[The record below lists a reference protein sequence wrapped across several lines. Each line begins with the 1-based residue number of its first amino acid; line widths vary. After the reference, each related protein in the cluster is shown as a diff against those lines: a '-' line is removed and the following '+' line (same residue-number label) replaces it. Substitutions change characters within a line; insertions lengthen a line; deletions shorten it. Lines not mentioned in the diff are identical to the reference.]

1 MSDSQVSFATLGNAI
16 GFITKLSG
24 SVTVQSID
32 GQERVVKIGDPIFFG
47 ETVITGANGSATIAF
62 IDGTEVVI
70 GNDAVVEIT
79 DEVYNSGDNADLV
92 ADSSADVDALQ
103 EAILAGDDPTLI
115 QDAPAA
121 GEAQGFEQQRV
132 DVDIDRN
139 DNSALPTFGNDTSS
153 VLPTYGYDTDNGS
166 GGQTGQNQYSAP
178 SSSNRASSETT
189 STTSSETTST
199 TASPVAA
206 VAGTVTVNSITS
218 DDMINATEAT
228 STITVSGTATGGD
241 IAQGDQ
247 VVLVI
252 NGTTYT
258 TTVSATG
265 TWSVGVAGSDL
276 AADTEFD
283 VVVTSSNSSGDTV
296 ESIGTSTHTVDQSAL
311 LVNLDID
318 PITEDS
324 TINAAESNATVT
336 ITGTV
341 TGDAFESG
349 VVTLVING
357 VSYETQVESDGT
369 WSVDVAGSDLSADS
383 DRIVEASVV
392 VSNNIGQQGTTD
404 TTESYL
410 VKTSSRASISV
421 NSITSDDIINA
432 EESESNVTVSGRV
445 GFDASAG
452 DVVSMTINGTL
463 YTAVVLANKTWS
475 VEVAGSDLAQ
485 DTSFQASVTGQ
496 DSAGNSYSATTTS
509 THTVDLAATAG
520 TVTVNAITSDDVINA
535 SEAAGTVSVTGT
547 ATGGDIAEGDTVTL
561 VINGKT
567 YTTAVD
573 ENGEW
578 SVDVAGSDLAADT
591 AFDAVVTS
599 SDAAGNTVDTTGS
612 STHTVDL
619 AATAGTVTVNA
630 ITSDDVINAS
640 EAAGTVSVTGTATG
654 GDIAEGD
661 TVTLVING
669 KTYTTAVDENGEWS
683 VDVAGSDLAADTA
696 FDAVVTSSDAAGNT
710 VDTTGSSTHTVD
722 LAATAGTVTV
732 NAITSD
738 DVINASEAAG
748 TVSVTGTATGGDIAE
763 GDTVT
768 LVINGK
774 TYTTA
779 VDENGEWSVDVA
791 GSDLAADTAFDAV
804 VTSSDAAGNTVDTT
818 GSSTHTVDLAATA
831 GTVTVNAITSDDVIN
846 ASEAAG
852 TVSVT
857 GTATGGDIAEGDT
870 VTLVINGKTY
880 TTAVDENGEWSVD
893 VAGSDLAADTA
904 FDAVVTSSDAA
915 GNTVDTTGS
924 STHTVD
930 LAATAGTVTVNAITS
945 DDVINAS
952 EAAGTV
958 SVTGTATGGD
968 IAEGDTVT
976 LVINGKTYTTAVD
989 ENGEWSVDVAGSDLA
1004 ADTAFDAVVT
1014 SSDAAGNTVDTTGSS
1029 THTVDLAATAGTVTV
1044 NAITSDDVINA
1055 SEAAGT
1061 VSVTGT
1067 ATGGDIAEGDTVTLV
1082 INGKTYTTAVD
1093 ENGEWSVDVAG
1104 SDLAADTAFDA
1115 VVTSSDAAGN
1125 TVDTTGSSTHTVD
1138 LAATA
1143 GTVTV
1148 NAITSDDVINA
1159 SEAAG
1164 TVSVTGTATGGD
1176 IAEGDTVTLVI
1187 NGKTYTTAVDENGE
1201 WSVDVAGSDLAADTA
1216 FDAVVTSSDA
1226 AGNTVDT
1233 TGSSTHTVDLAAT
1246 AGTVTVN
1253 AITSDDVINASEAA
1267 GTVSVT
1273 GTATGGDIAE
1283 GDTVTLVINGKTY
1296 TTAVDENGE
1305 WSVDVAGSDLAA
1317 DTAFDAV
1324 VTSSDAAG
1332 NTVDTTGSS
1341 THTVDLAATAGTV
1354 TVNAITSDDVINA
1367 SEAAGTVSVTGT
1379 ATGGDIA
1386 EGDTVTLVINGKTYT
1401 TAVDENGEWSVDVA
1415 GSDLAADTAFDA
1427 VVTSSDA
1434 AGNTVD
1440 TTGSST
1446 HTVDLAATAG
1456 TVTVNAITSDDVIN
1470 ASEAAGTVSVT
1481 GTATGGDIA
1490 EGDTV
1495 TLVINGK
1502 TYTTAVDENGEWSVD
1517 VAGSDLAADTAFDAV
1532 VTSSDAAGNTV
1543 DTTGSSTHTV
1553 DLAATAGTVTVNAIT
1568 SDDVINASEAA
1579 GTVSVT
1585 GTATGGDI
1593 AEGDTVTLVI
1603 NGKTYTTAVDE
1614 NGEWSVDV
1622 AGSDLAAD
1630 TAFDAVVT
1638 SSDAAGNTVDTTG
1651 SSTHTVDLAAT
1662 AGTVTVNAITSDDV
1676 INASEAAGT
1685 VSVTG
1690 TATGGDIAEGDTVTL
1705 VINGKTYTTAVDEN
1719 GEWSVDVA
1727 GSDLA
1732 ADTAFDAVVTSSDA
1746 AGNTVDTTGSSTHT
1760 VDLAAT
1766 AGTVTVNAITSDD
1779 VINASEA
1786 AGTVSVTGTATGG
1799 DIAEGD
1805 TVTLVI
1811 NGKTYT
1817 TAVDENG
1824 EWSVDVAGSDL
1835 AADTAFDAVVTSSDA
1850 AGNTVD
1856 TTGSSTHTVD
1866 LAATAGTVTVNA
1878 ITSDDVINA
1887 SEAAGTVSVTGTAT
1901 GGDIAEG
1908 DTVTLVI
1915 NGKTYTTAV
1924 DENGEWSVDVAG
1936 SDLAADTAF
1945 DAVVTSSD
1953 AAGNTVDTTGSS
1965 THTVDL
1971 AATAGTVTVNA
1982 ITSDDVINASEAAGT
1997 VSVTGTA
2004 TGGDIAEG
2012 DTVTLVINGKTYT
2025 TAVDENGEWSVDVAG
2040 SDLAA
2045 DTAFDAVVTSSDA
2058 AGNTVDTTGSSTHT
2072 VDLAATA
2079 GTVTVNAITSDDVIN
2094 ASEAAG
2100 TVSVTG
2106 TATGGDI
2113 AEGDTVTLVIN
2124 GKTYTTAV
2132 DENGE
2137 WSVDVAG
2144 SDLAAD
2150 TAFDAVVTSSDAAGN
2165 TVDTTGS
2172 STHTVDLAATAGT
2185 VTVNAITSDDVINAS
2200 EAAGTVSVTGT
2211 ATGGDIAEGDT
2222 VTLVINGK
2230 TYTTAVDENGE
2241 WSVDVAGSD
2250 LAADT
2255 ASDAVVTSSDAAGNT
2270 VDTTG
2275 SSTHTVD
2282 LAATAGTVTVNA
2294 ITSDDVINASE
2305 AAGTVSV
2312 TGTATGGDIAEGDT
2326 VTLVIN
2332 GKTYT
2337 TAVDENGEW
2346 SVDVA
2351 GSDLAADTASDA
2363 VVTSS
2368 DAAGNTVDTT
2378 GSSTHTVDLAAT
2390 AGTVTVNAITSDD
2403 VINASE
2409 AAGTVSVTGTATGGD
2424 IAEGDTVTL
2433 VINGKTYTTAVDENG
2448 EWSVDVAGSDLAAD
2462 TASDAVVTSSD
2473 AAGNTVDTT
2482 GSSTHTVDL
2491 AATAGTVTVNA
2502 ITSDDVINASEAA
2515 GTVSVTGTA
2524 TGGDIAEGDTVTLV
2538 INGKTYTT
2546 AVDENG
2552 EWSVDVAGS
2561 DLAADTASDAVVT
2574 SSDAAGNTVDTT
2586 GSSTHTVDLAATAG
2600 TVTVNAITSDDVI
2613 NASEAAGTVSVTGTA
2628 TGGDIAEGD
2637 TVTLVINGKTYTT
2650 AVDENGEW
2658 SVDVAGSD
2666 LAADTASDAVV
2677 TSSDAAGNTVDT
2689 TGSSTH
2695 TVDLAATAGT
2705 VTVNA
2710 ITSDDV
2716 INASE
2721 AAGTVSVTGTATGGD
2736 IAEGDTVTLVINGKT
2751 YTTAVDENGEWSVDV
2766 AGSDLAADTASRCG
2780 RDVF

>member
-47 ETVITGANGSATIAF
+47 ETVITGANGSAAIAF

-1104 SDLAADTAFDA
+1104 SDLAADTA
-1115 VVTSSDAAGN
+1115 
-1125 TVDTTGSSTHTVD
+1125 
-1138 LAATA
+1138 
-1143 GTVTV
+1143 
-1148 NAITSDDVINA
+1148 
-1159 SEAAG
+1159 
-1164 TVSVTGTATGGD
+1164 
-1176 IAEGDTVTLVI
+1176 
-1187 NGKTYTTAVDENGE
+1187 
-1201 WSVDVAGSDLAADTA
+1201 
-1216 FDAVVTSSDA
+1216 
-1226 AGNTVDT
+1226 
-1233 TGSSTHTVDLAAT
+1233 
-1246 AGTVTVN
+1246 
-1253 AITSDDVINASEAA
+1253 
-1267 GTVSVT
+1267 
-1273 GTATGGDIAE
+1273 
-1283 GDTVTLVINGKTY
+1283 
-1296 TTAVDENGE
+1296 
-1305 WSVDVAGSDLAA
+1305 
-1317 DTAFDAV
+1317 
-1324 VTSSDAAG
+1324 
-1332 NTVDTTGSS
+1332 
-1341 THTVDLAATAGTV
+1341 
-1354 TVNAITSDDVINA
+1354 
-1367 SEAAGTVSVTGT
+1367 
-1379 ATGGDIA
+1379 
-1386 EGDTVTLVINGKTYT
+1386 
-1401 TAVDENGEWSVDVA
+1401 
-1415 GSDLAADTAFDA
+1415 
-1427 VVTSSDA
+1427 
-1434 AGNTVD
+1434 
-1440 TTGSST
+1440 
-1446 HTVDLAATAG
+1446 
-1456 TVTVNAITSDDVIN
+1456 
-1470 ASEAAGTVSVT
+1470 
-1481 GTATGGDIA
+1481 
-1490 EGDTV
+1490 
-1495 TLVINGK
+1495 
-1502 TYTTAVDENGEWSVD
+1502 
-1517 VAGSDLAADTAFDAV
+1517 
-1532 VTSSDAAGNTV
+1532 
-1543 DTTGSSTHTV
+1543 
-1553 DLAATAGTVTVNAIT
+1553 
-1568 SDDVINASEAA
+1568 
-1579 GTVSVT
+1579 
-1585 GTATGGDI
+1585 
-1593 AEGDTVTLVI
+1593 
-1603 NGKTYTTAVDE
+1603 
-1614 NGEWSVDV
+1614 
-1622 AGSDLAAD
+1622 
-1630 TAFDAVVT
+1630 
-1638 SSDAAGNTVDTTG
+1638 
-1651 SSTHTVDLAAT
+1651 
-1662 AGTVTVNAITSDDV
+1662 
-1676 INASEAAGT
+1676 
-1685 VSVTG
+1685 
-1690 TATGGDIAEGDTVTL
+1690 
-1705 VINGKTYTTAVDEN
+1705 
-1719 GEWSVDVA
+1719 
-1727 GSDLA
+1727 
-1732 ADTAFDAVVTSSDA
+1732 
-1746 AGNTVDTTGSSTHT
+1746 
-1760 VDLAAT
+1760 
-1766 AGTVTVNAITSDD
+1766 
-1779 VINASEA
+1779 
-1786 AGTVSVTGTATGG
+1786 
-1799 DIAEGD
+1799 
-1805 TVTLVI
+1805 
-1811 NGKTYT
+1811 
-1817 TAVDENG
+1817 
-1824 EWSVDVAGSDL
+1824 
-1835 AADTAFDAVVTSSDA
+1835 
-1850 AGNTVD
+1850 
-1856 TTGSSTHTVD
+1856 
-1866 LAATAGTVTVNA
+1866 
-1878 ITSDDVINA
+1878 
-1887 SEAAGTVSVTGTAT
+1887 
-1901 GGDIAEG
+1901 
-1908 DTVTLVI
+1908 
-1915 NGKTYTTAV
+1915 
-1924 DENGEWSVDVAG
+1924 
-1936 SDLAADTAF
+1936 
-1945 DAVVTSSD
+1945 
-1953 AAGNTVDTTGSS
+1953 
-1965 THTVDL
+1965 
-1971 AATAGTVTVNA
+1971 
-1982 ITSDDVINASEAAGT
+1982 
-1997 VSVTGTA
+1997 
-2004 TGGDIAEG
+2004 
-2012 DTVTLVINGKTYT
+2012 
-2025 TAVDENGEWSVDVAG
+2025 
-2040 SDLAA
+2040 
-2045 DTAFDAVVTSSDA
+2045 
-2058 AGNTVDTTGSSTHT
+2058 
-2072 VDLAATA
+2072 
-2079 GTVTVNAITSDDVIN
+2079 
-2094 ASEAAG
+2094 
-2100 TVSVTG
+2100 
-2106 TATGGDI
+2106 
-2113 AEGDTVTLVIN
+2113 
-2124 GKTYTTAV
+2124 
-2132 DENGE
+2132 
-2137 WSVDVAG
+2137 
-2144 SDLAAD
+2144 
-2150 TAFDAVVTSSDAAGN
+2150 
-2165 TVDTTGS
+2165 
-2172 STHTVDLAATAGT
+2172 
-2185 VTVNAITSDDVINAS
+2185 
-2200 EAAGTVSVTGT
+2200 
-2211 ATGGDIAEGDT
+2211 
-2222 VTLVINGK
+2222 
-2230 TYTTAVDENGE
+2230 
-2241 WSVDVAGSD
+2241 
-2250 LAADT
+2250 
-2255 ASDAVVTSSDAAGNT
+2255 
-2270 VDTTG
+2270 
-2275 SSTHTVD
+2275 
-2282 LAATAGTVTVNA
+2282 
-2294 ITSDDVINASE
+2294 
-2305 AAGTVSV
+2305 
-2312 TGTATGGDIAEGDT
+2312 
-2326 VTLVIN
+2326 
-2332 GKTYT
+2332 
-2337 TAVDENGEW
+2337 
-2346 SVDVA
+2346 
-2351 GSDLAADTASDA
+2351 
-2363 VVTSS
+2363 
-2368 DAAGNTVDTT
+2368 
-2378 GSSTHTVDLAAT
+2378 
-2390 AGTVTVNAITSDD
+2390 
-2403 VINASE
+2403 
-2409 AAGTVSVTGTATGGD
+2409 
-2424 IAEGDTVTL
+2424 
-2433 VINGKTYTTAVDENG
+2433 
-2448 EWSVDVAGSDLAAD
+2448 
-2462 TASDAVVTSSD
+2462 
-2473 AAGNTVDTT
+2473 
-2482 GSSTHTVDL
+2482 
-2491 AATAGTVTVNA
+2491 
-2502 ITSDDVINASEAA
+2502 
-2515 GTVSVTGTA
+2515 
-2524 TGGDIAEGDTVTLV
+2524 
-2538 INGKTYTT
+2538 
-2546 AVDENG
+2546 
-2552 EWSVDVAGS
+2552 
-2561 DLAADTASDAVVT
+2561 
-2574 SSDAAGNTVDTT
+2574 
-2586 GSSTHTVDLAATAG
+2586 
-2600 TVTVNAITSDDVI
+2600 
-2613 NASEAAGTVSVTGTA
+2613 
-2628 TGGDIAEGD
+2628 
-2637 TVTLVINGKTYTT
+2637 
-2650 AVDENGEW
+2650 
-2658 SVDVAGSD
+2658 
-2666 LAADTASDAVV
+2666 
-2677 TSSDAAGNTVDT
+2677 
-2689 TGSSTH
+2689 
-2695 TVDLAATAGT
+2695 
-2705 VTVNA
+2705 
-2710 ITSDDV
+2710 
-2716 INASE
+2716 
-2721 AAGTVSVTGTATGGD
+2721 
-2736 IAEGDTVTLVINGKT
+2736 
-2751 YTTAVDENGEWSVDV
+2751 
-2766 AGSDLAADTASRCG
+2766 SRCG